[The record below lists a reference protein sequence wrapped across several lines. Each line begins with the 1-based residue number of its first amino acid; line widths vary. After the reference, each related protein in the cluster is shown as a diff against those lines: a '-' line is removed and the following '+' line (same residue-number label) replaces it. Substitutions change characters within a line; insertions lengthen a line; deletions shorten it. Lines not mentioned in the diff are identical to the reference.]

1 MSTIN
6 IKKLYQRV
14 PVKLLKEISHTYF
27 FHFSKMYILSLPLD
41 ACCTARRRTARLSRN
56 KTLYSRDV
64 STRTF
69 TGGLRNN
76 TLTTK
81 FVVISTMLSTM
92 LSQRHSNFLWLFFVS
107 ADFARTRTLL
117 CSYTLYNG
125 RDLQKRW
132 NVPFLNAI
140 SPRKVCKTNVFFL
153 YFMTKKFG
161 IITHTQNNK
170 DYIKNSLISLTRNIK
185 FKYFLLVEIVDYYQ
199 DKRKFS
205 ET

>member
-1 MSTIN
+1 
-6 IKKLYQRV
+6 
-14 PVKLLKEISHTYF
+14 
-27 FHFSKMYILSLPLD
+27 MYILSLPLD
-41 ACCTARRRTARLSRN
+41 ACCTARRRTARLSWN

-140 SPRKVCKTNVFFL
+140 SPRKVLRQLFPFCILCLKCLILLLTHKITKTIL
-153 YFMTKKFG
+153 KTD
-161 IITHTQNNK
+161 I
-170 DYIKNSLISLTRNIK
+170 LTRNTISLNSHI
-185 FKYFLLVEIVDYYQ
+185 FCLL
-199 DKRKFS
+199 K
-205 ET
+205 